1 MAGRTIIIRNA
12 ALRSTA
18 VHAVSHIKDEP
29 LMEVVI
35 REHKSQR
42 SIAQNSLLHAWMK
55 EVSVQRAESH
65 GEFHAPEMWK
75 EYFKRLH
82 LGEETIEVA
91 GRSKTIT
98 KKSRNL
104 KVKEMT
110 ELLEFIDHFCGSE
123 MNIFLP
129 HPEDR
134 EQE

>member
-1 MAGRTIIIRNA
+1 MKGRTIIIRNPELRAMA
-12 ALRSTA
+12 AK
-18 VHAVSHIKDEP
+18 AVSHLKAEP
-29 LMEVVI
+29 LMEVCI

-42 SIAQNSLLHAWMK
+42 SVAQNALLHAWMK

-65 GEFHAPEMWK
+65 GEFHAPAMWK

-91 GRSKTIT
+91 GRAKTIT

-110 ELLEFIDHFCGSE
+110 EFLEFIDHFCGSE

-134 EQE
+134 E